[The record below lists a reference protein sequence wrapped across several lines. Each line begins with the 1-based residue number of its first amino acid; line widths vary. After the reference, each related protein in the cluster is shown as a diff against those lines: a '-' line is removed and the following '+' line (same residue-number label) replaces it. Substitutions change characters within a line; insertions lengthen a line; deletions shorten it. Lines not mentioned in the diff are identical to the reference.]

1 MQITLEACPNF
12 PDCPEQKNFDLAR
25 MICIWM
31 KDSQHMY
38 EFAPGCKSRE
48 RGLSGG
54 LGERELKTLGVKGG
68 VILHEECN
76 LVQQNRTESKGFDFC
91 PFGSFAKVY
100 IQKML
105 AG

>member
-1 MQITLEACPNF
+1 
-12 PDCPEQKNFDLAR
+12 
-25 MICIWM
+25 
-31 KDSQHMY
+31 MY

-68 VILHEECN
+68 VILHKECN
-76 LVQQNRTESKGFDFC
+76 LIRQNRTESEGFDFC
-91 PFGSFAKVY
+91 PFGSSAKVC

-105 AG
+105 LHVVRAVEFMSVFCPLAFKDNSGQPN